1 MQQMCKLDNRGSAT
15 VELSL
20 IMPVILLVIV
30 LIIRLYMGLISEGS
44 SCGEGYSTLYLYEA
58 SELSDAVDVSD
69 GSISIR
75 VVSDDDITYKTEY
88 DKCSSRLRRWQ
99 MYGDVI
105 H

>member
-1 MQQMCKLDNRGSAT
+1 MCKLDNRGSAT

-30 LIIRLYMGLISEGS
+30 LLIRLYMGLISEGS
-44 SCGEGYSTLYLYEA
+44 SCGESYSTLYLYEA
-58 SELSDAVDVSD
+58 SELSDTVDVSA

-75 VVSDDDITYKTEY
+75 VVSETDDITYKTEY

>member
-1 MQQMCKLDNRGSAT
+1 MCKLDNRGSAT

-30 LIIRLYMGLISEGS
+30 LLIRLYMSLISEGD
-44 SCGEGYSTLYLYEA
+44 SCGESYSTLYLYEA
-58 SELSDAVDVSD
+58 SGLSGTVDVSD

-75 VVSDDDITYKTEY
+75 VVSEAGDVTYKTEY